1 MRGSRYSVGWV
12 AEGVEK
18 SVFGKGMISAFE
30 LLGWERGL
38 LMTRLWASWGAG
50 LVCDGHDHPVLY
62 K

>member
-18 SVFGKGMISAFE
+18 SVFGKGMISAFA
-30 LLGWERGL
+30 LLGWEQGL
-38 LMTRLWASWGAG
+38 LMTRLSASWAAG